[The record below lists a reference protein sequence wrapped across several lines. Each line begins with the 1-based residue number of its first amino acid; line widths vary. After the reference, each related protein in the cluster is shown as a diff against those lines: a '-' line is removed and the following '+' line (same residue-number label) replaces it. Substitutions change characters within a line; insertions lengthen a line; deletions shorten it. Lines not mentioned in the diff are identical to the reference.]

1 MKKELRLKKVWACC
15 VMLLMTKFLF
25 AQPGGYAW
33 DRFGMGNVVMTNNS
47 PVNGIVSNTTQA
59 TSTTNY
65 YLVQWDNYANKW
77 SNTSTPYNQVFTLT
91 WGGGS
96 FNGPNGAFATAPT
109 SGRHYT
115 LQIHGLSYSTR
126 QGVIMETNN
135 APQSFHPTA
144 STAVSNPGVVC
155 SGAAVTINVTLAGAK
170 SPQERVFV
178 RYSSTSN
185 FATSK
190 VVEATGTGSTWSTAS
205 ATIPGADNT
214 SGTIFYY
221 AYTTTV
227 AATDASDHDLITLR
241 LGNNGGSN
249 YSYSIAPT
257 PGFVN
262 LQFPGSVTICQGSDF
277 NAFGQIFVSGRTE
290 APGAGSGIVAEVGYS
305 STNTNPN
312 TWTNWIAAPYFG
324 QGGLGNN
331 NDEYRGTFGAAL
343 APGTYYYAF
352 RYQIN
357 GCTFFYGGF
366 NAGGGGTWNGTS
378 NNSGVLTITPSTTY
392 YQDADGDGFGNPS
405 VAQTTCSAPVG
416 FVTNNSDCNDNQLRY
431 ADADGDGFGSTTL
444 VACGGVVN
452 NTDCNDNQLRYADN
466 DGDGFGSTTFVA
478 CGGVLNNTDCD
489 DNQLRYA
496 DTDGDGFGSTT
507 LVACGG
513 VVNNTDCNDNQLR
526 YADTDGDGF
535 GSTTFVA
542 CGGVLN
548 NTDCDDN
555 QLRYADAD
563 GDGFGS
569 TTFVAC
575 GGVLNNTDCND
586 ALLTYVD
593 ADGDGFGTSTPAPCG
608 ATNTTDCNDA
618 NPAVFV
624 NGTFYVDADG
634 DGFGASTAAPS
645 TVCVANVSIAPSG
658 FSVNNGDCNDAN
670 ASIRPG
676 AVDVCYDG
684 IDNDCNG
691 NIDNLGLPGG
701 CTPIVS
707 TFPTA
712 TCGTTVAFGGIVYSS
727 LVSGAQGYRYRVTEV
742 NPADDSEIPGTQVTV
757 DMVLRNLYLHNLSN
771 YKYNAKYKV
780 EIAVR
785 INNVWQPN
793 FSAPCFLFTPVA
805 VSTMLSCGTQ
815 ITGINTQVFSSLVPR
830 STGYRYRI
838 QRLDNA
844 LQPVG
849 LPQEITS
856 GLRNFTFAAVTDFR
870 YDANYNVSCAV
881 RNTDGTFL
889 PYGPSCTIQAP
900 KHPTTQMRGTQCN
913 DYAVV
918 SFSER
923 LFADA
928 VQSAAQYRFRLF
940 NEAQEYDFAIDRP
953 LNSFR
958 LSDFIGL
965 ISGENYSVQ
974 VAVRMPNQLDF
985 GPYSKTCTLTVPSIA
1000 RSLEETTTAT
1010 LGLDAQVYPNP
1021 FAEQFYFKV
1030 ATSSQASFTIQVYD
1044 MMGRAIETRTV
1055 NADAIESTEVGANY
1069 PAGVYQVILT
1079 QGANMKT
1086 LRVVK
1091 R

>member
-1 MKKELRLKKVWACC
+1 MKKELRLKRVWACFI
-15 VMLLMTKFLF
+15 MLLMTKLLL

-33 DRFGMGNVVMTNNS
+33 DRFGMGNVVLTNNS
-47 PVNGIVSNTTQA
+47 PVSGILSNTTQA
-59 TSTTNY
+59 TTTNNY
-65 YLVQWDNYANKW
+65 YLVQWDSYANKW
-77 SNTSTPYNQVFTLT
+77 SSTTTPYNQVFTLN

-96 FNGPNGAFATAPT
+96 FNGPNGVFNTAPT

-115 LQIHGLSYSTR
+115 LQIRGLSYSSR

-144 STAVSNPGVVC
+144 STAVSNPGIVC
-155 SGAAVTINVTLAGAK
+155 SGASVTINVTLAAAK
-170 SPQERVFV
+170 SLQERVFI

-185 FATSK
+185 FASSK
-190 VVEATGTGSTWSTAS
+190 VVEATGSGTTWSTAS
-205 ATIPGADNT
+205 ATIPGADNV

-227 AATDASDHDLITLR
+227 AATDTSDHDLITLR
-241 LGNNGGSN
+241 LANNGGSN
-249 YSYSIAPT
+249 YSYTIAPN

-262 LQFPGSVTICQGSDF
+262 LQFPGSATICQGSNFDS
-277 NAFGQIFVSGRTE
+277 FGQIFVSGRTE
-290 APGAGSGIVAEVGYS
+290 ALGAGSGIVAEVGYS
-305 STNTNPN
+305 TANTNPN
-312 TWTNWIAAPYFG
+312 TWTNWVAASYIG

-331 NDEYRGTFGAAL
+331 NDEYRATFGAAL

-405 VAQTTCSAPVG
+405 VAQATCSMPVG
-416 FVTNNSDCNDNQLRY
+416 FVVNNLDCND
-431 ADADGDGFGSTTL
+431 S
-444 VACGGVVN
+444 
-452 NTDCNDNQLRYADN
+452 QLRYADN

-496 DTDGDGFGSTT
+496 D
-507 LVACGG
+507 
-513 VVNNTDCNDNQLR
+513 ND
-526 YADTDGDGF
+526 A
-535 GSTTFVA
+535 
-542 CGGVLN
+542 
-548 NTDCDDN
+548 
-555 QLRYADAD
+555 
-563 GDGFGS
+563 DGFGS

-586 ALLTYVD
+586 TQLRYSDNDADGFGSSTLVACGGVLNNSDCNDALLTYVD
-593 ADGDGFGTSTPAPCG
+593 TDGDGFGTATPAACG

-624 NGTFYVDADG
+624 NGTYYVDADG
-634 DGFGASTAAPS
+634 DGFGSSTASA
-645 TVCVANVSIAPSG
+645 TTICVANASVAPSG
-658 FSVNNGDCNDAN
+658 FSLNNQDCDDARSN
-670 ASIRPG
+670 IRPG
-676 AVDVCYDG
+676 AIDVCYDG
-684 IDNDCNG
+684 LDNDCNG
-691 NIDNLGLPGG
+691 NTDNVGLPGG
-701 CTPIVS
+701 CAPLVS
-707 TFPTA
+707 SIPTA
-712 TCGTTVAFGGIVYSS
+712 TCGTTVAYGGIVYSS

-742 NPADDSEIPGTQVTV
+742 NPANDSEIPGTQVTV

-785 INNVWQPN
+785 FNNVWQPN

-805 VSTMLSCGTQ
+805 ISNMLSCGSQ
-815 ITGINTQVFSSLVPR
+815 ITGINTQVFSSIVPR

-838 QRLDNA
+838 QRLNNA

-849 LPQEITS
+849 LAQEVTS

-928 VQSAAQYRFRLF
+928 IQSATQYRFRLF
-940 NEAQEYDFAIDRP
+940 NEAQAYDFAIDRP

-985 GPYSKTCTLTVPSIA
+985 GPYSKTCTLVVPSLA
-1000 RSLEETTTAT
+1000 RTIEDTAVSAVAF
-1010 LGLDAQVYPNP
+1010 DAQVYPNP

-1030 ATSSQASFTIQVYD
+1030 ATASQESFMIQVYD

-1069 PAGVYQVILT
+1069 PAGIYNVILT
-1079 QGANMKT
+1079 QGTNVKT

>member
-47 PVNGIVSNTTQA
+47 PVNGIISNTTQA

-65 YLVQWDNYANKW
+65 YLVQWDGYANKW
-77 SNTSTPYNQVFTLT
+77 SNTSTPYNQVFTLN

-96 FNGPNGAFATAPT
+96 FNGPDGVFTTAPT

-115 LQIHGLSYSTR
+115 LQIRGLSYSSR

-170 SPQERVFV
+170 SPQERVFI

-185 FATSK
+185 FASSK
-190 VVEATGTGSTWSTAS
+190 VVEATGTGSAWSTAS

-249 YSYSIAPT
+249 YSYTIAPT

-366 NAGGGGTWNGTS
+366 NVGGGGTWNGTS

-431 ADADGDGFGSTTL
+431 AD
-444 VACGGVVN
+444 
-452 NTDCNDNQLRYADN
+452 N
-466 DGDGFGSTTFVA
+466 DGDGFGSTSLVA

-489 DNQLRYA
+489 
-496 DTDGDGFGSTT
+496 
-507 LVACGG
+507 
-513 VVNNTDCNDNQLR
+513 DNQLR

-548 NTDCDDN
+548 NTDCDDS
-555 QLRYADAD
+555 QLRYVDND
-563 GDGFGS
+563 GDGFGT

-593 ADGDGFGTSTPAPCG
+593 ADADGFGTSTPAPCG
-608 ATNTTDCNDA
+608 ATNTSDCNDA
-618 NPAVFV
+618 NAAVFV

-634 DGFGASTAAPS
+634 DGFGASNAAPS
-645 TVCVANVSIAPSG
+645 TVCVANVSIAPTG

-805 VSTMLSCGTQ
+805 VSNMLSCGTQ

-838 QRLDNA
+838 QRLDNTM
-844 LQPVG
+844 QPVG

-974 VAVRMPNQLDF
+974 VAVRMPNQMDF
-985 GPYSKTCTLTVPSIA
+985 GPYSKTCTLTVPSVA
-1000 RSLEETTTAT
+1000 RSLEETTPGTQ
-1010 LGLDAQVYPNP
+1010 GLDAQVYPNP
-1021 FAEQFYFKV
+1021 YAEQFYFKV
-1030 ATSSQASFTIQVYD
+1030 ATSSQELFTIQVYD

-1079 QGANMKT
+1079 QGANVKT

>member
-47 PVNGIVSNTTQA
+47 PVNGIISNTTQA

-65 YLVQWDNYANKW
+65 YLVQWDGYANKW
-77 SNTSTPYNQVFTLT
+77 SNTSTPYNQVFTLN

-96 FNGPNGAFATAPT
+96 FNGPDGVFTTAPT

-115 LQIHGLSYSTR
+115 LQIRGLSYSSR

-155 SGAAVTINVTLAGAK
+155 SGTAVTINVTLAGAK

-312 TWTNWIAAPYFG
+312 TWTNWIAAQYFG

-357 GCTFFYGGF
+357 GCTIFYGGF

-392 YQDADGDGFGNPS
+392 YQDDDGDGFGNPS
-405 VAQTTCSAPVG
+405 VTQTTCSAPVG

-452 NTDCNDNQLRYADN
+452 NTDC
-466 DGDGFGSTTFVA
+466 
-478 CGGVLNNTDCD
+478 D

-496 DTDGDGFGSTT
+496 DT
-507 LVACGG
+507 
-513 VVNNTDCNDNQLR
+513 
-526 YADTDGDGF
+526 
-535 GSTTFVA
+535 
-542 CGGVLN
+542 
-548 NTDCDDN
+548 
-555 QLRYADAD
+555 D

-618 NPAVFV
+618 NAAVFV

-645 TVCVANVSIAPSG
+645 SVCVANVSIAPSG
-658 FSVNNGDCNDAN
+658 FSINNGDCNDAN

-712 TCGTTVAFGGIVYSS
+712 TCGTTVAYGGIVYSS

-742 NPADDSEIPGTQVTV
+742 NPVDDSEIPGTQVTV

-805 VSTMLSCGTQ
+805 VSNMLSCGTQ

-849 LPQEITS
+849 IPQEITS

-900 KHPTTQMRGTQCN
+900 KHPTTQMRGTQCD

-985 GPYSKTCTLTVPSIA
+985 GPYSKTCTLVVPSLA
-1000 RSLEETTTAT
+1000 RTIEDTAVSAVAF
-1010 LGLDAQVYPNP
+1010 DAQVYPNP

-1030 ATSSQASFTIQVYD
+1030 ATASQESFMIQVYD

-1079 QGANMKT
+1079 QGANVKT

>member
-47 PVNGIVSNTTQA
+47 PVNGIISNTTQA

-65 YLVQWDNYANKW
+65 YLVQWDGYANKW
-77 SNTSTPYNQVFTLT
+77 SNTSTPYNQVFTLN

-96 FNGPNGAFATAPT
+96 FNGPDGVFSTAPT

-115 LQIHGLSYSTR
+115 LQIRGLSYSSR

-144 STAVSNPGVVC
+144 STALSNPGVVC

-249 YSYSIAPT
+249 YSYTIAPT

-277 NAFGQIFVSGRTE
+277 NAFGQIFVAGRTE

-466 DGDGFGSTTFVA
+466 DGDSFGSTTFVA

-496 DTDGDGFGSTT
+496 D
-507 LVACGG
+507 
-513 VVNNTDCNDNQLR
+513 N
-526 YADTDGDGF
+526 
-535 GSTTFVA
+535 
-542 CGGVLN
+542 
-548 NTDCDDN
+548 
-555 QLRYADAD
+555 D

-608 ATNTTDCNDA
+608 ATNTTDCNDGNA
-618 NPAVFV
+618 AVYV

-645 TVCVANVSIAPSG
+645 TVCVANVSIAPTG

-707 TFPTA
+707 VIPTA
-712 TCGTTVAFGGIVYSS
+712 VCGTEVAFGGIVYSS

-742 NPADDSEIPGTQVTV
+742 NPADDSEIPGTQVIV
-757 DMVLRNLYLHNLSN
+757 DMVLRNLFLHNLSN
-771 YKYNAKYKV
+771 YKYNAKFKV

-785 INNVWQPN
+785 FNNVWQPN
-793 FSAPCFLFTPVA
+793 YSAPCYLFTPTPT
-805 VSTMLSCGTQ
+805 STMIGCGTQ
-815 ITGINTQVFSSLVPR
+815 ITGINTQIFSTLVSR
-830 STGYRYRI
+830 STGYRYRV
-838 QRLDNA
+838 QRLDSSF
-844 LQPVG
+844 QPVG
-849 LPQEITS
+849 TPQEIVS
-856 GLRNFTFAAVTDFR
+856 GIRNFRFSQVTDFR
-870 YDANYNVSCAV
+870 YDANYSVSCAV
-881 RNTDGTFL
+881 RNT
-889 PYGPSCTIQAP
+889 
-900 KHPTTQMRGTQCN
+900 
-913 DYAVV
+913 
-918 SFSER
+918 
-923 LFADA
+923 
-928 VQSAAQYRFRLF
+928 
-940 NEAQEYDFAIDRP
+940 
-953 LNSFR
+953 
-958 LSDFIGL
+958 
-965 ISGENYSVQ
+965 
-974 VAVRMPNQLDF
+974 
-985 GPYSKTCTLTVPSIA
+985 
-1000 RSLEETTTAT
+1000 
-1010 LGLDAQVYPNP
+1010 
-1021 FAEQFYFKV
+1021 
-1030 ATSSQASFTIQVYD
+1030 
-1044 MMGRAIETRTV
+1044 
-1055 NADAIESTEVGANY
+1055 
-1069 PAGVYQVILT
+1069 
-1079 QGANMKT
+1079 
-1086 LRVVK
+1086 
-1091 R
+1091 

>member
-47 PVNGIVSNTTQA
+47 PVSGIVSNTTQA

-65 YLVQWDNYANKW
+65 YLVQWDGYANKW
-77 SNTSTPYNQVFTLT
+77 SNTSTPYNQVFTLN

-96 FNGPNGAFATAPT
+96 FNGPDGVFTTAPT

-115 LQIHGLSYSTR
+115 LQIRGLSYSTR

-155 SGAAVTINVTLAGAK
+155 SGTAVTINVTLAGAK

-227 AATDASDHDLITLR
+227 AANDASDHDLITLR

-305 STNTNPN
+305 ATNTNPN

-431 ADADGDGFGSTTL
+431 ADADGDGFGSTT
-444 VACGGVVN
+444 
-452 NTDCNDNQLRYADN
+452 
-466 DGDGFGSTTFVA
+466 
-478 CGGVLNNTDCD
+478 
-489 DNQLRYA
+489 
-496 DTDGDGFGSTT
+496 
-507 LVACGG
+507 
-513 VVNNTDCNDNQLR
+513 
-526 YADTDGDGF
+526 
-535 GSTTFVA
+535 
-542 CGGVLN
+542 
-548 NTDCDDN
+548 
-555 QLRYADAD
+555 
-563 GDGFGS
+563 
-569 TTFVAC
+569 FVAC

-586 ALLTYVD
+586 ALLTYED

-618 NPAVFV
+618 NAAVFV

-634 DGFGASTAAPS
+634 DGFGASTASPS
-645 TVCVANVSIAPSG
+645 TVCVANVSIAPTG

-712 TCGTTVAFGGIVYSS
+712 TCGTTVAYGGIVYSS

-974 VAVRMPNQLDF
+974 VAVRMPNQMDF
-985 GPYSKTCTLTVPSIA
+985 GPYSKTCTLTVPSVA
-1000 RSLEETTTAT
+1000 RSLEETTPDTQ
-1010 LGLDAQVYPNP
+1010 GLDAQVYPNP
-1021 FAEQFYFKV
+1021 YAEQFYFKV
-1030 ATSSQASFTIQVYD
+1030 ATSSQELFTIQVYD

-1079 QGANMKT
+1079 QGANVKT

>member
-1 MKKELRLKKVWACC
+1 MKKELRLKRVWACFI
-15 VMLLMTKFLF
+15 MLLMTKLLL

-33 DRFGMGNVVMTNNS
+33 DRFGMGNVVLTNNS
-47 PVNGIVSNTTQA
+47 PVSGILSNTTQA
-59 TSTTNY
+59 TTTNNY
-65 YLVQWDNYANKW
+65 YLVQWDSYANKW
-77 SNTSTPYNQVFTLT
+77 SSTTTPYNQVFTLN

-96 FNGPNGAFATAPT
+96 FNGPNGVFNTAPT

-115 LQIHGLSYSTR
+115 LQIRGLSYSSR

-144 STAVSNPGVVC
+144 STAVSNPGIVC
-155 SGAAVTINVTLAGAK
+155 SGASVTINVTLAAAK
-170 SPQERVFV
+170 SLQERVFI

-185 FATSK
+185 FASSK
-190 VVEATGTGSTWSTAS
+190 VVEATGSGTTWSTAS
-205 ATIPGADNT
+205 ATIPGADNV

-227 AATDASDHDLITLR
+227 AATDTSDHDLITLR
-241 LGNNGGSN
+241 LANNGGSN
-249 YSYSIAPT
+249 YSYTIAPN

-262 LQFPGSVTICQGSDF
+262 LQFPGSATICQGSNFDS
-277 NAFGQIFVSGRTE
+277 FGQIFVSGRTE
-290 APGAGSGIVAEVGYS
+290 ALGAGSGIVAEVGYS
-305 STNTNPN
+305 TANTNPN
-312 TWTNWIAAPYFG
+312 TWTNWVAASYIG

-331 NDEYRGTFGAAL
+331 NDEYRATFGAAL

-405 VAQTTCSAPVG
+405 VAQATCSMPVG
-416 FVTNNSDCNDNQLRY
+416 FVVNNLDCND
-431 ADADGDGFGSTTL
+431 S
-444 VACGGVVN
+444 
-452 NTDCNDNQLRYADN
+452 QLRYADN

-496 DTDGDGFGSTT
+496 D
-507 LVACGG
+507 
-513 VVNNTDCNDNQLR
+513 ND
-526 YADTDGDGF
+526 A
-535 GSTTFVA
+535 
-542 CGGVLN
+542 
-548 NTDCDDN
+548 
-555 QLRYADAD
+555 
-563 GDGFGS
+563 DGFGS

-586 ALLTYVD
+586 TQLRYSDNDADGFGSSTLVACGGVLNNSDCNDALLTYVD
-593 ADGDGFGTSTPAPCG
+593 TDGDGFGTATPAACG

-624 NGTFYVDADG
+624 NGTYYVDADG
-634 DGFGASTAAPS
+634 DGFGSSTASA
-645 TVCVANVSIAPSG
+645 TTICVANASVAPSG
-658 FSVNNGDCNDAN
+658 FSLNNQDCDDARSN
-670 ASIRPG
+670 IRPG
-676 AVDVCYDG
+676 AIDVCYDG
-684 IDNDCNG
+684 LDNDCNG
-691 NIDNLGLPGG
+691 NTDNVGLPGG
-701 CTPIVS
+701 CAPLVS
-707 TFPTA
+707 SIPTA
-712 TCGTTVAFGGIVYSS
+712 TCGTTVAYGGIVYSS

-742 NPADDSEIPGTQVTV
+742 NPANDSEIPGTQVTV

-785 INNVWQPN
+785 FNNVWQPN

-805 VSTMLSCGTQ
+805 ISNMLSCGSQ
-815 ITGINTQVFSSLVPR
+815 ITGINTQVFSSIVPR

-849 LPQEITS
+849 LAQEVTS

-928 VQSAAQYRFRLF
+928 IQSATQYRFRLF
-940 NEAQEYDFAIDRP
+940 NEAQAYDFAIDRP

-985 GPYSKTCTLTVPSIA
+985 GPYSKTCTLVVPSLA
-1000 RSLEETTTAT
+1000 RTIEDTAVSVVAFN
-1010 LGLDAQVYPNP
+1010 AQVYPNP

-1030 ATSSQASFTIQVYD
+1030 ATASQESFMIQVYD

-1069 PAGVYQVILT
+1069 PAGIYNVILT
-1079 QGANMKT
+1079 QGTNVKT